1 MWRPDP
7 QVSVWSTSET
17 IWQQSFSVI
26 PSALCPD
33 LLCYDRIGAAD
44 GWRGRIGRAFFWL
57 TARVASAMIC
67 QDVDVKTV
75 QDRDIARGIRAR
87 GGGT

>member
-1 MWRPDP
+1 MSRPDP
-7 QVSVWSTSET
+7 RMAIWLTSGTVWQGPFSAVQSV
-17 IWQQSFSVI
+17 
-26 PSALCPD
+26 LCPD
-33 LLCYDRIGAAD
+33 LLRYDQIGAAD
-44 GWRGRIGRAFFWL
+44 GWRGRIVRAFFWL
-57 TARVASAMIC
+57 PARVASAMIC